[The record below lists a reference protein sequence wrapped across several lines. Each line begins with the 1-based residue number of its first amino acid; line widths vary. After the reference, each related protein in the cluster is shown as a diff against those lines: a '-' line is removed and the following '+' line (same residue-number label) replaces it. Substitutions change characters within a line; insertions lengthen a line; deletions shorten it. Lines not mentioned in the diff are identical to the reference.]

1 MVTTLMACGQE
12 SKSKDATN
20 KKNDLLID
28 YENVQA
34 DEAITQEE
42 TASEEITTETLEETT
57 VSNEILELSEDWEKL
72 NNKLT
77 GIQIDDKVY
86 YMGMTYEQVIENLE
100 ASKVKYEYEVNENE
114 LILSHSEKALE
125 IFKNGENG

>member
-57 VSNEILELSEDWEKL
+57 VSNEIFELSEDWEKL

-100 ASKVKYEYEVNENE
+100 ASKVKY
-114 LILSHSEKALE
+114 
-125 IFKNGENG
+125 